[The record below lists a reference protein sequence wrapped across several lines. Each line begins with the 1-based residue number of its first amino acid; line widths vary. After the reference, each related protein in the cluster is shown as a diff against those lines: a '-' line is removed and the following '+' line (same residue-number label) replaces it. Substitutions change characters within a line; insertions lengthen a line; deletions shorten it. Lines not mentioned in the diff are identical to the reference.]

1 MEKTQ
6 KKTVKKLLAE
16 ATERRELLSEE
27 LERKTKERDKARFS
41 VESLL
46 GIRDAKGTEEAI
58 ASEKK
63 GENNFI
69 ALSSCVQNL
78 ELEIDLEIDNENY
91 YKQEMAKEV
100 LIELSKKYQGKKAG
114 EKTLEKLYDEFH
126 EKAGFYGN
134 FKRSCYSQKSEF
146 FQLPNCQGREICL
159 TSAMG
164 KSFIDE
170 NNLIQPLNKSCFYV
184 SEKQPTRNTQ
194 KRFDKLKEAEK
205 RLEKER
211 MKYNAAVNLYNSL
224 IPIFYTRKN
233 NIY

>member
-6 KKTVKKLLAE
+6 KKTTKKLLAE
-16 ATERRELLSEE
+16 ATERKELLSKE
-27 LERKTKERDKARFS
+27 LERKTKEM
-41 VESLL
+41 
-46 GIRDAKGTEEAI
+46 EEAI

-63 GENNFI
+63 GENDFI
-69 ALSSCVQNL
+69 ALSFCVQNL
-78 ELEIDLEIDNENY
+78 QLELDLETDNENY
-91 YKQEMAKEV
+91 YKQELAKEV

-114 EKTLEKLYDEFH
+114 NKTLEKFYDEFH

-134 FKRSCYSQKSEF
+134 FKIRCYSQKSEF
-146 FQLPNCQGREICL
+146 FQLPNCQGREIYL
-159 TSAMG
+159 ASAMG
-164 KSFIDE
+164 KRFIDE
-170 NNLIQPLNKSCFYV
+170 NNFIQPLNKSCFYV

-205 RLEKER
+205 RLEKAR
-211 MKYNAAVNLYNSL
+211 KKYNAAASLYNSL